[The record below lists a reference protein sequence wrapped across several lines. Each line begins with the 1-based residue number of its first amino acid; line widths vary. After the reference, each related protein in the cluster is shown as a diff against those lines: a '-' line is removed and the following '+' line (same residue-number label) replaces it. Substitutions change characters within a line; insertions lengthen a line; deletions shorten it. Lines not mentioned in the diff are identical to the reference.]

1 MPKSVLLFLLL
12 LCFFSCNRPHDTFS
26 IRGYIEN
33 VAVGDT
39 ICIARFTGAPV
50 LEDVA
55 HCTVKEGQF
64 GLRGIVEHPAP
75 LYLRYK
81 MQDGYRHCMLFMEKG
96 DIGISIDTTGCRVTG
111 TPLNDLRNSIE
122 DSITSYLAKLSEIE
136 KLYYITELNAGQL
149 ARLSACGLNLQERL
163 VSYLHTAVKE
173 NIHNPV
179 GLYLLVVYN
188 RLFATEELNTLIK
201 QIPDSIIF
209 GSNIPFHTTLTAI
222 LEERKNTQME

>member
-12 LCFFSCNRPHDTFS
+12 LCFFSCKRPHDTFS

-33 VAVGDT
+33 AAVGDT

-55 HCTVKEGQF
+55 HCTVKEGRF
-64 GLRGIVEHPAP
+64 GLQGIVEHPAP

-81 MQDGYRHCMLFMEKG
+81 VQNGYRHCMLFMEKG
-96 DIGISIDTTGCRVTG
+96 DIGISIDTTGCRITG

-122 DSITSYLAKLSEIE
+122 DSITSYLAVLGEIE
-136 KLYYITELNAGQL
+136 RLYYSAELNAGQL

-163 VSYLHTAVKE
+163 VAYLHTAVKE
-173 NIHNPV
+173 NIHNPL
-179 GLYLLVVYN
+179 GLYLLVAYSP
-188 RLFATEELNTLIK
+188 LFTMQEIETLME
-201 QIPDSIIF
+201 QIPDSIIV
-209 GSNIPFHTTLTAI
+209 GSNIPFYKTVTNVI
-222 LEERKNTQME
+222 EERKKAQIK